1 MKTQPVWPCI
11 IKHDEVYDVA
21 YIATY
26 DDWLKEKSLSQF
38 PYGEHDLMIDHGGS
52 VFKLEYNKHNKSV
65 SFIPTIEFLSL
76 EEFSSILRKHLCTTN
91 ECCIS
96 KVSATS
102 YAEGFEM
109 IRQSL
114 ADDK

>member
-1 MKTQPVWPCI
+1 MKTQAVWPCI
-11 IKHDEVYDVA
+11 IKHDEVHDVA

-26 DDWLKEKSLSQF
+26 NDWLEDKSLSQF
-38 PYGEHDLMIDHGGS
+38 PYGEHDLLIDHKGS
-52 VFKLEYNKHNKSV
+52 AFQLEYNRQNRMV
-65 SFIPTIEFLSL
+65 SFIPSTESLSL
-76 EEFSSILRKHLCTTN
+76 EAFSSILRKHLCTTN

-102 YAEGFEM
+102 FAEGFEM